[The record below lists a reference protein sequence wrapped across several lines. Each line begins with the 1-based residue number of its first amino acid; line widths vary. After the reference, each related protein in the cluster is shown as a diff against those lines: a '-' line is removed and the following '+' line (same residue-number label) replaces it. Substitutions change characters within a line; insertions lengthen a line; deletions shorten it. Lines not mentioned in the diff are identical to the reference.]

1 MLIHLP
7 HIPYLWSNFWGVGLV
22 YCRLPRKL
30 TVRTCRPK
38 PKKETHL
45 PTPVFQVRTVS
56 FREGDEKTGWNKS
69 AVSSASLNCLS
80 RAMQCVASTLSCR
93 RYPKKQAAWGYT
105 NSIQFLQ
112 SYAEI
117 CWASELNDFVGNDF
131 LRSSNLWLYEIPC
144 VAWHLSILFLQAFR
158 GFAATGLYCTT
169 VRDEPFVEGSLTKRG
184 GNGKGERKREARQR
198 LTHVPFMTQ
207 ASTGKIWY
215 HTRFCGEKF
224 GVNCI

>member
-7 HIPYLWSNFWGVGLV
+7 HIPYLWSNFWAYQTHFSICQPSKRFTWRGVGLV

-38 PKKETHL
+38 PRKETHL

-69 AVSSASLNCLS
+69 AVYSASLNCLS

-112 SYAEI
+112 SYAESLNLMTSLGMTSFDPQTFDFMRSHALRDI
-117 CWASELNDFVGNDF
+117 FLYSFYRLSEVSPQQVCTVPLFATN
-131 LRSSNLWLYEIPC
+131 LSSKD
-144 VAWHLSILFLQAFR
+144 R
-158 GFAATGLYCTT
+158 
-169 VRDEPFVEGSLTKRG
+169 
-184 GNGKGERKREARQR
+184 
-198 LTHVPFMTQ
+198 
-207 ASTGKIWY
+207 
-215 HTRFCGEKF
+215 
-224 GVNCI
+224 